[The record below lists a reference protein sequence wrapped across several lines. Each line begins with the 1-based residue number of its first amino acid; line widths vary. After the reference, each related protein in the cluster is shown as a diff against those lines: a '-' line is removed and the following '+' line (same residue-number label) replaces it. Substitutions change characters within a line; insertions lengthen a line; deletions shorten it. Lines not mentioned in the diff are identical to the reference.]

1 VSPSRVARPRAARA
15 ARRRTSRAPEAPAG
29 DTIVALATAAGAS
42 AVGVVRLSGPRAVAI
57 GDTIVR
63 GRAHLEEQPSHTQR
77 HVAIVDP
84 KSGERLDDA
93 LCSVM
98 RAPRSYTGEDVV
110 ELSCHG
116 SPALL
121 RAVIERLCAQGARL
135 AAPGEFTR
143 RAFING
149 RLDLAQAE
157 AVALLI
163 SARTERAVVL
173 AARGVAGELGR
184 GLRGLRERLLDLVAG
199 LEVAL
204 DFPEDGVGIEPT
216 AAAATVQRLI
226 AEVVALRERARRGR
240 IVHDGVTIALVGAP
254 NAGKSSLFNALVGRE
269 RAIVSPMAGT
279 TRDVIEAT
287 IDLAGVPLRLLD
299 TAGIGA
305 PRDAVEAEGIRRS
318 RAAIEESDLLLV
330 VVDGSRPLSRAVLE
344 EAAPRPRILVRAK
357 SDLPTDASAAL
368 IEDAVDVSAVSGAGL
383 DLLAER
389 ICLAVMTRS
398 DADGEVI
405 ASLRQMEALDALQRA
420 LIAAAGALAEA
431 PIEVALVDFREAL
444 VHASALL
451 GLDVGDAV
459 LDRIFANFCL
469 GK

>member
-1 VSPSRVARPRAARA
+1 M
-15 ARRRTSRAPEAPAG
+15 
-29 DTIVALATAAGAS
+29 
-42 AVGVVRLSGPRAVAI
+42 
-57 GDTIVR
+57 R
-63 GRAHLEEQPSHTQR
+63 GRSLESQPSHTQR
-77 HVAIVDP
+77 HVVIVDP

-121 RAVIERLCAQGARL
+121 RAVVERLCTQGARL

-143 RAFING
+143 RAFVNS

-163 SARTERAVVL
+163 GARTERAVRL
-173 AARGVAGELGR
+173 AARGIAGELGR

-204 DFPEDGVGIEPT
+204 DFPEDGVGIEPS
-216 AAAATVQRLI
+216 AAAAAVQGLVG
-226 AEVVALRERARRGR
+226 EVVALGERARRGR
-240 IVHDGVTIALVGAP
+240 IVHAGVTVALVGAP
-254 NAGKSSLFNALVGRE
+254 NAGKSSLLNALVGRE
-269 RAIVSPMAGT
+269 RAIVSPIAGT
-279 TRDVIEAT
+279 TRDIIEAT
-287 IDLAGVPLRLLD
+287 IDLGGVPIRLLD

-305 PRDAVEAEGIRRS
+305 PRDAVEAEGVRRS

-330 VVDGSRPLSRAVLE
+330 VVDGSRPPSYAVLE
-344 EAAPRPRILVRAK
+344 ETAARPRILVRAK

-368 IEDAVDVSAVSGAGL
+368 VADAIDVSAVTGAGL
-383 DLLAER
+383 DVLTGR
-389 ICLAVMTRS
+389 ICQAVTTGA
-398 DADGEVI
+398 DAGGELV
-405 ASLRQMEALDALQRA
+405 ASLRQMEALDALH
-420 LIAAAGALAEA
+420 GALAAAAVALEEA
-431 PIEVALVDFREAL
+431 PVEVALVDIREAL
-444 VHASALL
+444 SHVSALL
-451 GLDVGDAV
+451 GLDVNDAI
-459 LDRIFANFCL
+459 LDRIFATFCV

>member
-1 VSPSRVARPRAARA
+1 V
-15 ARRRTSRAPEAPAG
+15 
-29 DTIVALATAAGAS
+29 GAS
-42 AVGVVRLSGPRAVAI
+42 AVGVVRLSGPRAIPIAA
-57 GDTIVR
+57 TIVR
-63 GRAHLEEQPSHTQR
+63 GRKPLDRQPSHTQR

-84 KSGERLDDA
+84 TSGERLDDA

-121 RAVIERLCAQGARL
+121 RMVVERLCTHGARL

-143 RAFING
+143 RAFVND

-163 SARTERAVVL
+163 SARTERAVML

-184 GLRGLRERLLDLVAG
+184 GLRDLRERLLDLVAG

-204 DFPEDGVGIEPT
+204 DFPEDGVGIEP
-216 AAAATVQRLI
+216 AAGAVGVHALV
-226 AEVVALRERARRGR
+226 AEVAGLRERARRGR
-240 IVHDGVTIALVGAP
+240 IVHDGVTVALIGAP
-254 NAGKSSLFNALVGRE
+254 NAGKSSLLNALVGRE
-269 RAIVSPMAGT
+269 RAIVSPIAGT

-287 IDLAGVPLRLLD
+287 IEVGGVPIRLLD

-305 PRDAVEAEGIRRS
+305 PRDVIEAEGIRRS
-318 RAAIEESDLLLV
+318 RAAIDESDLLLV
-330 VVDGSRPLSRAVLE
+330 VVDGSRPPASSAVFE
-344 EAAPRPRILVRAK
+344 ETADRPRILVRAK
-357 SDLPTDASAAL
+357 SDLPADPSAAR
-368 IEDAVDVSAVSGAGL
+368 IDDAVDVSAVTGAGL
-383 DLLAER
+383 DLLIQR
-389 ICLAVMTRS
+389 ICRAVATRT
-398 DADGEVI
+398 DGGDGELV
-405 ASLRQMEALDALQRA
+405 ASLRQMEALDALHGALVAAGRA
-420 LIAAAGALAEA
+420 LEEA

-444 VHASALL
+444 AHASALL

-459 LDRIFANFCL
+459 LDRIFATFCL

>member
-1 VSPSRVARPRAARA
+1 
-15 ARRRTSRAPEAPAG
+15 
-29 DTIVALATAAGAS
+29 
-42 AVGVVRLSGPRAVAI
+42 
-57 GDTIVR
+57 VR
-63 GRAHLEEQPSHTQR
+63 GRGHVEAQPSHTQR
-77 HVAIVDP
+77 RVAIVDP

-121 RAVIERLCAQGARL
+121 RVVVERLCAQGARL

-143 RAFING
+143 RAFLNG

-204 DFPEDGVGIEPT
+204 DFPDDGVGLE
-216 AAAATVQRLI
+216 AAAATDDVCALV
-226 AEVVALRERARRGR
+226 AEVATLRERARRGR

-254 NAGKSSLFNALVGRE
+254 NAGKSSLLNALIGRE
-269 RAIVSPMAGT
+269 RAIVSPIAGT
-279 TRDVIEAT
+279 TRDVIETT
-287 IDLAGVPLRLLD
+287 IDLAGVPTRLLD
-299 TAGIGA
+299 TAGIGV
-305 PRDAVEAEGIRRS
+305 PRDAIEAEGIRRS
-318 RAAIEESDLLLV
+318 RAAIDESDLLLV
-330 VVDGSRPLSRAVLE
+330 VVDGSCPPSRVLE
-344 EAAPRPRILVRAK
+344 ETADRPRIVARTK
-357 SDLPTDASAAL
+357 SDLPADASTAL
-368 IEDAVDVSAVSGAGL
+368 IRDAIDVSAITGAGL
-383 DLLAER
+383 DLLTGR
-389 ICLAVMTRS
+389 ICQALTTRTE
-398 DADGEVI
+398 AGGELV
-405 ASLRQMEALDALQRA
+405 ASLRQMDALDALDRSLQ
-420 LIAAAGALAEA
+420 AAAISLGEA
-431 PIEVALVDFREAL
+431 PIEVALVDIKEAL
-444 VHASALL
+444 AHVSQLV

-459 LDRIFANFCL
+459 LDRIFASFCV